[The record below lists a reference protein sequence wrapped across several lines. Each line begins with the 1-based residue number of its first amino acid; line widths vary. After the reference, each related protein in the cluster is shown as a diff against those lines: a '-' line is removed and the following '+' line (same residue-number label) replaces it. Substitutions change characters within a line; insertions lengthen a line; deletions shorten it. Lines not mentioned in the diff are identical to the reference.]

1 MGQQASGLNERYFM
15 QKVRLGHGSFGTV
28 WRAVDRRS
36 GKEVAVKQMDK
47 RDMRRNGLRQ
57 EDVEREVAMMRACT
71 HDNIIQLYDSF
82 EDSDS
87 IYLAQEYCAGGD
99 FGDKLRERGLG
110 VREHEAADWIR
121 QMCSAIAA
129 LHSKQ
134 ICHRD
139 IKPDN
144 FLVASGSEVAGGGS
158 RAIKLADFGLAVFL
172 PRGKL
177 LTQKC
182 GTPAF
187 MAPEQHLIPRRSR
200 GYSFP
205 VDVWAAGVSMY
216 QVMCG
221 SRHPFLDKNGRLSE
235 QVLLKGA
242 LDFRPGAPAEAGQRF
257 SEDAEQLCSR
267 MVDIDPTRRIAA
279 REILRSPWLNA
290 GSRDALAGAAAA
302 ERPPDQ
308 RDQPSQSRSS
318 RALQQA
324 PRRWTAVAG
333 AVVDVPPARGPLVHA
348 PHDERSGALR
358 GAGGVHHVAPL
369 YARCVGAGHDRHHG
383 GAS

>member
-290 GSRDALAGAAAA
+290 GTPAGAGPTRPALAVSVQPRTAASSTAMDSSGRCSRRRASSARTSGA
-302 ERPPDQ
+302 RPARRAQ
-308 RDQPSQSRSS
+308 RRPAR
-318 RALQQA
+318 RWWRA
-324 PRRWTAVAG
+324 PRR
-333 AVVDVPPARGPLVHA
+333 PSL
-348 PHDERSGALR
+348 RSLR
-358 GAGGVHHVAPL
+358 
-369 YARCVGAGHDRHHG
+369 RRRT
-383 GAS
+383 